1 MSVIDK
7 AKQIIDGDRE
17 QTYGKAD
24 VNLNRIADLWNA
36 YVRGRFG
43 SSPLFTAQDVCWMM
57 VLLKA
62 ARQMN
67 ADKEDNL
74 VDAIGYIALI
84 EKIGGDHGDGG

>member
-24 VNLNRIADLWNA
+24 VNLNRIAYLWNA
-36 YVRGRFG
+36 YVRGRFD

-57 VLLKA
+57 VLLKT

-84 EKIGGDHGDGG
+84 EKIGGDHGDRA

>member
-1 MSVIDK
+1 
-7 AKQIIDGDRE
+7 
-17 QTYGKAD
+17 
-24 VNLNRIADLWNA
+24 
-36 YVRGRFG
+36 
-43 SSPLFTAQDVCWMM
+43 MM
-57 VLLKA
+57 VMLKA